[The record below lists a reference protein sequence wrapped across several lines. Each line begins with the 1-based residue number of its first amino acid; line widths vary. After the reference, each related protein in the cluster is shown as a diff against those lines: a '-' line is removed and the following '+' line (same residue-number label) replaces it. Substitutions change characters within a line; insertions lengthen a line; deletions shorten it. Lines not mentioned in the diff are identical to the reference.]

1 MNDYCM
7 SIEQLTQELEEDDT
21 AYLAANFD
29 NWKYYT
35 SELGLTESEQVDVE
49 RMADKHGNAEGVRQ
63 CLILWR
69 KHNPAIATI
78 QELLNILLKLR
89 KPNIAMK
96 VCDYYF
102 PISKSLITGK

>member
-7 SIEQLTQELEEDDT
+7 DIKQLAQEIKEDDT
-21 AYLAANFD
+21 VYLATNFD

-35 SELGLTESEQVDVE
+35 LELGLTESEQVDVE
-49 RMADKHGNAEGVRQ
+49 RIADKHGNAKGVRH
-63 CLILWR
+63 CLLLWR
-69 KHNPAIATI
+69 KHNPAKATI

-89 KPNIAMK
+89 KPNLAMK

-102 PISKSLITGK
+102 PQSLTCK